1 VIVAPRAALPGGLLA
16 FDPDVAAQL
25 IERGERDAWR
35 ALREAGWVAPDSD
48 DRP

>member
-16 FDPDVAAQL
+16 FDPDVAAQP

-48 DRP
+48 DGP